1 MGLFMFTVGVLQI
14 VGGIFWWAAAL
25 TSAHEIVAAVLIG
38 FGGSS
43 LGLGAIIE
51 RLDKR

>member
-14 VGGIFWWAAAL
+14 IAGVIWWAAAP
-25 TSAHEIVAAVLIG
+25 TSIHEIVAAVLLCSG
-38 FGGSS
+38 VSS